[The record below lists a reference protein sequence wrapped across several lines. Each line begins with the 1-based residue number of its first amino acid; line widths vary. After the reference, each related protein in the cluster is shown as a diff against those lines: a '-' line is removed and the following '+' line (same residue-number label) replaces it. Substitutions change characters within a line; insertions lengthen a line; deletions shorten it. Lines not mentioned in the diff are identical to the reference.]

1 MASATAAARP
11 AAAAAS
17 ATISASELYKLRV
30 RRPPRSC
37 SSPRTSLSLPG
48 APRLTALSRPAPSL
62 ACPQEEVAK
71 PFTMTSG
78 SFARGDIA
86 QLREKAKERKGA
98 MQALDMAKLK
108 AKAASGAMEGEFVE
122 HLAKKLSVGIAQSA
136 AAVKFLAE
144 ERKAQAVLEVRRQ
157 LEIKAERAEAERQR
171 AADEQLA
178 LVERLQTEQRKA
190 EARAAEQAAVRAR
203 VTRDI
208 RAQLADNEYRK
219 IMEVEFKEQEA
230 ALLARAA
237 AAAAEKEAALQLQKK
252 ADAVA
257 QGKEIA
263 EANRRFA
270 VRDEVRRQREE
281 EDAQAIIVFQLEKAA
296 KAAHA
301 EKLLAAE
308 KKEKDRI
315 AAEQLASM
323 KKAMDNSAAE
333 DEAKARRHVEAA
345 VLRERERAAA
355 YAAKV
360 EASRLEMIASVARQ
374 LELKEIKAHEEK
386 VKEAETVARIQREMA
401 EHIQREAG
409 HHRDVR
415 ERTKAA
421 QRMLVEQKEQRLADK
436 AMEQKRPLEERR
448 QQLLWE
454 AAEQQAIDGF
464 RAEVAGRMVKA
475 NAPGNFLHKVKELT
489 IDHGKLHE

>member
-1 MASATAAARP
+1 M
-11 AAAAAS
+11 
-17 ATISASELYKLRV
+17 
-30 RRPPRSC
+30 
-37 SSPRTSLSLPG
+37 
-48 APRLTALSRPAPSL
+48 
-62 ACPQEEVAK
+62 AK
-71 PFTMTSG
+71 PFAMTSG
-78 SFARGDIA
+78 SFARGDIV

-157 LEIKAERAEAERQR
+157 LEMKAERAEAERR
-171 AADEQLA
+171 RADEEQAA
-178 LVERLQTEQRKA
+178 LIERLQLEQRKA
-190 EARAAEQAAVRAR
+190 EAKAHEQAAVRAR

-219 IMEVEFKEQEA
+219 IMEIEFKEQEA
-230 ALLARAA
+230 GLLARAA
-237 AAAAEKEAALQLQKK
+237 AAAAEKEAAAALKRK

-281 EDAQAIIVFQLEKAA
+281 EDAQKIIVFQLEKAA

-301 EKLLAAE
+301 ERLLAAE

-333 DEAKARRHVEAA
+333 DEAKAKRHVEAA

-374 LELKEIKAHEEK
+374 LELKEQKAREEK

-401 EHIQREAG
+401 EHIEREAG
-409 HHRDVR
+409 HHRDAR

-421 QRMLVEQKEQRLADK
+421 QRQLVDQKDQRLHEK
-436 AMEQKRPLEERR
+436 AMEAKRPLEERR
-448 QQLLWE
+448 QMALWE

-464 RAEVAGRMVKA
+464 RAEVVARMAKS
-475 NAPGNFLHKVKELT
+475 NAPGNFVHKVSALT

>member
-1 MASATAAARP
+1 M
-11 AAAAAS
+11 
-17 ATISASELYKLRV
+17 
-30 RRPPRSC
+30 
-37 SSPRTSLSLPG
+37 
-48 APRLTALSRPAPSL
+48 
-62 ACPQEEVAK
+62 K

-86 QLREKAKERKGA
+86 ELREKAKERKAA
-98 MQALDMAKLK
+98 MQSLDMAKLK

-122 HLAKKLSVGIAQSA
+122 HLAKKLSVGIASSA

-144 ERKAQAVLEVRRQ
+144 ERKAAAVLEVRRQ
-157 LEIKAERAEAERQR
+157 LELKAAKAEAERVREAEQ
-171 AADEQLA
+171 QLA
-178 LVERLQTEQRKA
+178 LVEYLQSEQRKA
-190 EARAAEQAAVRAR
+190 AAKAQEQAEVRAR

-219 IMEVEFKEQEA
+219 IMEIEAKEQEA

-237 AAAAEKEAALQLQKK
+237 AAAAAKEEAKALQRK

-257 QGKEIA
+257 QGREIA

-270 VRDEVRRQREE
+270 VRDEARRAREE
-281 EDAQAIIVFQLEKAA
+281 EDALAITRFQLDKAA

-301 EKLLAAE
+301 EKLAAAE

-333 DEAKARRHVEAA
+333 DEAKAKRHVEAA